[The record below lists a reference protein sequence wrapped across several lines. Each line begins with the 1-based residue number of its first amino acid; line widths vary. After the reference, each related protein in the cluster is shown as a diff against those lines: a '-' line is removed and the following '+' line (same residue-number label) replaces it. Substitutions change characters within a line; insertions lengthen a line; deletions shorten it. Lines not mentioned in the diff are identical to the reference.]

1 MTRRWFTRFVSW
13 GVLVLFLTS
22 GSLKAGFSQ
31 EPRSELLWP
40 QGAPLATGDRPE
52 DKPRLLIYLPAP
64 EKATGTAVVIC
75 PGGGYGALAMDH
87 EGHQIAAW
95 FNSFGVAG
103 FILDYRHR
111 NKGYMHPAPM
121 LDVQRAIRLVRARCD
136 EFGVKPDRIGVMG
149 FSAGGHLAST
159 AATHFDNGQPDA
171 ADPIDRVSCRPD
183 FAILCY
189 AVIMFGEAATH
200 GGSQRNLLGDNP
212 DPELVKS
219 LSNEKQVTAQTPP
232 TFLFHTDEDKGVPS
246 ENSVAFYL
254 AMRKA
259 GVPAELH
266 IFEKGRHGLGLA
278 AGTVGTELWP
288 KLCEA
293 WMKNRGLLDQ

>member
-1 MTRRWFTRFVSW
+1 MKNEVSSIAISAAALLA
-13 GVLVLFLTS
+13 VLGT
-22 GSLKAGFSQ
+22 GISLA
-31 EPRSELLWP
+31 EVPRTELLWP
-40 QGAPLATGDRPE
+40 NGAPLAKGDQPQ
-52 DKPRLLIYLPAP
+52 DKPGLIIYLPEA
-64 EKATGTAVVIC
+64 EKAVSTAVVVC

-87 EGHQIAAW
+87 EGHQIAQW
-95 FNSFGVAG
+95 FNSFGVVA

-121 LDVQRAIRLVRARCD
+121 LDVQRAIRLVRARAD
-136 EFGVKPDRIGVMG
+136 EFGIKPNRIGVMG

-159 AATHFDNGQPDA
+159 AATHFDAGQSDA
-171 ADPIDRVSCRPD
+171 VDPVDRVSCRPD

-189 AVIMFGEAATH
+189 PVIMFDETFTH
-200 GGSQRNLLGDNP
+200 RGSQRNLLGDNP
-212 DPELVKS
+212 DPELVRS
-219 LSNEKQVTAQTPP
+219 LSNEKQVTAETPP

-254 AMRKA
+254 ALRKA

-288 KLCEA
+288 QALQA
-293 WMKNRGLLDQ
+293 WMKNRGLLDRPQ